1 MIDILLHDQIH
12 LSWWARLA
20 LLAMADG
27 VLTPTRLG
35 DLLAH
40 VAEQPTPVTS
50 PLCLTTMQPVAGNA
64 YRDGSLTLEWRW
76 WPSAAAC
83 DHWRTLSTAN
93 VPPLPSVDQI
103 IAELAIDLGVVP
115 KGVFAHMAGFLVRS
129 GKFSPGWIA
138 RQQEDRYAIPVT
150 HAVIPRL
157 VGMECCPQKGVAT
170 SSRGVFCG
178 RMRNDPVLA
187 RELRIALTLH
197 GPTGMAAFCEH
208 PHDGVVVIA
217 THLTHRAN
225 DGLAP
230 ATYRNLV
237 ETLLPLTREEFEAC
251 LSGTRAELVALCEE
265 LLTATP
271 QRSTDSRR
279 AVMHSAIASAVAAGR
294 MEDDSFHPD
303 TKARRRLRVR
313 AIALAEWQWR
323 LLLREWRTVEH
334 GWYGAAGLILLLL
347 WGRVGLRLEESL
359 SIRLADASDDAV
371 IFRATSRYRG
381 KTRNAPRRIPLKQ
394 LLLPD
399 ELCLWQQF
407 LVFQR
412 SLLSGV
418 AKLQHLSSPL
428 LLSAD
433 GHVPVSGVR
442 VSRWVSGMINL
453 LAGVAVGGAHAL
465 RHIAITRLSAL
476 LQAPLPV
483 AAAWCSL
490 SEADVRARRAALT
503 DGGSIDAE
511 ALIRAING
519 HAIMGDAGEVYRQDG
534 ELTLALSRGEVSLP
548 AAGAFPELPEML
560 PPAGAGSTPDV
571 ALMPAMILAAHLG
584 EPAELGSWAQ
594 NWLAAAA
601 RVTTR
606 RRRKGG
612 PFWVLDEST
621 RMPLITHQ
629 WQREVAI
636 AGLHSLTALPIS
648 NVRRLAERVRAA
660 MCGPDR
666 PGIRYCTPAEL
677 KKEIGLWKRA
687 FPSVKWELEPEP
699 SAGGCAAA
707 QWTGV
712 RKRPRPRRKQIAPDA
727 LVHARLV
734 PVHQGRLAGRALE
747 FWAFAISVLDEFWPI
762 VGRAG

>member
-1 MIDILLHDQIH
+1 MVDMHKHDQSR
-12 LSWWARLA
+12 LSWWAKLA

-40 VAEQPTPVTS
+40 LAELPTPVTS

-76 WPSAAAC
+76 WPSTAAR
-83 DHWRTLSTAN
+83 DHWRTLSTAK
-93 VPPLPSVDQI
+93 VPPLPSVDHI
-103 IAELAIDLGVVP
+103 IAELAMDLGVAP
-115 KGVFAHMAGFLVRS
+115 NSVFAHVAKLLVLS

-157 VGMECCPQKGVAT
+157 LGMACCPQKGVAT
-170 SSRGVFCG
+170 SRGGLFC
-178 RMRNDPVLA
+178 RMRNEPVRA
-187 RELRIALTLH
+187 RALRIALRLH
-197 GPTGMAAFCEH
+197 GPTAMAAFCEH

-217 THLTHRAN
+217 TYLTHRSG

-230 ATYRNLV
+230 ATYKNLL
-237 ETLLPLTREEFEAC
+237 EMMLPLTGDTFEDC
-251 LSGTRAELVALCEE
+251 LSGTRAELVSLCEE

-271 QRSTDSRR
+271 QLSTDKRR
-279 AVMHSAIASAVAAGR
+279 AVMQSAIASVVAAGR
-294 MEDDSFHPD
+294 LADDDHQPD
-303 TKARRRLRVR
+303 ANDRRRLRVR

-323 LLLREWRTVEH
+323 LLLREWRASEP

-347 WGRVGLRLEESL
+347 WGRAGLRLEESL

-371 IFRATSRYRG
+371 LFRATSRYRG
-381 KTRNAPRRIPLKQ
+381 KTRNAPRRVPLKD

-418 AKLQHLSSPL
+418 ATLKHVSSPL
-428 LLSAD
+428 LMSAD
-433 GHVPVSGVR
+433 GCVPMAGVK
-442 VSRWVSGMINL
+442 VSRWASAMVSL

-465 RHIAITRLSAL
+465 RHVAITRLSVL

-490 SEADVRARRAALT
+490 SEADVLARRYALT

-511 ALIRAING
+511 ALIRAVNG

-534 ELTLALSRGEVSLP
+534 ELIPALSSSEFHLP
-548 AAGAFPELPEML
+548 AAGAFPELPDVL
-560 PPAGAGSTPDV
+560 LPAGAGSTPDL

-584 EPAELGSWAQ
+584 KAGELGAWPH

-601 RVTTR
+601 RVSKR
-606 RRRKGG
+606 RRHKGG

-636 AGLHSLTALPIS
+636 SGLHSLTALPVS
-648 NVRRLAERVRAA
+648 DVRTLAERVRSS

-666 PGIRYCTPAEL
+666 PGIRYGSPAEL
-677 KKEIGLWKRA
+677 KAEIGLWKRT
-687 FPSVKWELEPEP
+687 FPSVKWELESVPT
-699 SAGGCAAA
+699 AADGCAAA
-707 QWTGV
+707 QWTAV
-712 RKRPRPRRKQIAPDA
+712 LERPWRKTTKPEEP
-727 LVHARLV
+727 VNARLV
-734 PVHQGRLAGRALE
+734 PVHQGRIAGRTLD
-747 FWAFAISVLDEFWPI
+747 FWCFVIAVLDESWPWP
-762 VGRAG
+762 GP